1 MIPFSHYQESV
12 EYLQRVTSGF
22 APRVALVLGSG
33 LGVLGDRV
41 EDPIFVDYKDI
52 PHFPVSTAPGHKGR
66 LVFGRLG
73 GQRVAVM
80 QGRIHGYEGRA
91 AEELVYPLRVLKLMG
106 ADTLFV
112 TNACGAVN
120 LAFAPGQL
128 MLIEDHIMLFP
139 MSPLTGENLA
149 ELGCRFPDMS
159 KAYTPAL
166 RAVARKQAEALGIR
180 LQQGVYMYFPG
191 PQYETPAEIRAARAL
206 GADAVGM
213 STVPEVIAAAH
224 MGMQVLGVSLLSN
237 MAAGVLDQPLT
248 EEEVLQMGEACRED
262 FSRLI
267 LGCLSGLDHQPA

>member
-1 MIPFSHYQESV
+1 MIPFSHYQESAD
-12 EYLQRVTSGF
+12 YLRRVTAGF
-22 APRVALVLGSG
+22 VPRAALVLGSG

-41 EDPIFVDYKDI
+41 EDPICVDYRDI
-52 PHFPVSTAPGHKGR
+52 PHFPVSTAPGHRGR
-66 LVFGRLG
+66 LVFGLLG
-73 GQRVAVM
+73 GQKVAVM
-80 QGRIHGYEGRA
+80 QGRIHGYEGRSTQ
-91 AEELVYPLRVLKLMG
+91 ELVYPLRVLKLLG

-120 LAFAPGQL
+120 LDFAPGQL
-128 MLIEDHIMLFP
+128 MLITDHILLFP
-139 MSPLTGENLA
+139 MSPLTGENLP

-166 RAVARKQAEALGIR
+166 RELARQQAGKLGIR
-180 LQQGVYMYFPG
+180 LREGVYMYFPG

-213 STVPEVIAAAH
+213 STVPEVIAASH

-248 EEEVLQMGEACRED
+248 EEEVLEMGAACRED
-262 FSRLI
+262 FSKLI
-267 LGCLSGLDHQPA
+267 LGCLSGLDNQPA